1 MAKYTAINI
10 GPIIGTISL
19 AKRPRELWA
28 ASYLFSFFMECI
40 IDEIVKTKAKIIS
53 PALLTSIK
61 GIKKTVGLYPDRVFV
76 ESECSDG
83 FDAQKVIDA
92 AFVVFTDKTGIGREY
107 INVMYVTREN
117 KSAKGIIK
125 ELNYLLDC
133 TELFN
138 RTIANEQWEKVQNLI
153 REKQKSPLFEH
164 ATDSVE
170 SFYIPML
177 AELASVQLSSINIK
191 WHDLILEARKA
202 SDDDD
207 DSFYSKIKESY
218 KTRFRS
224 FHKYFCV
231 VQADGD
237 NMGKIVSALD
247 LDKIENLS
255 VALLQYGSEVSKL
268 IERYGGLP
276 IYAGGDDLLFIAPVV
291 SEYEL
296 DDNNKVISLRCI
308 FDLITEIDKLYKKEV
323 EDVLDT
329 LGRPKDDNNKELHTS
344 ISYGLSISYYKYPL
358 YEALKSARELLFDK
372 AKHVEG
378 KNAIA
383 WCLRKHSGSGFVG
396 SLCKNSDVYTSFS
409 ELMGTSVDES
419 TVSAIAHKL
428 RENQDLLDI
437 VRRSGRK
444 GRIEAF
450 YNKVMEES
458 PLDDKSYKGITR
470 NLLWKLFDQEKS
482 KPGDKAKSTEEI
494 LETLYGMLRTAK
506 FINGEGDSD
515 E

>member
-1 MAKYTAINI
+1 MIKYTAINI

-19 AKRPRELWA
+19 AKRPRELWT
-28 ASYLFSFFMECI
+28 ASYLFSFLMECI
-40 IDEIVKTKAKIIS
+40 IDEIVKTDAKIIS
-53 PALLTSIK
+53 PALLTSVK
-61 GIKKTVGLYPDRVFV
+61 DVKKTVGLYPDRVFV
-76 ESECSDG
+76 KSECSDG
-83 FDAQKVIDA
+83 FDAQRVIDA
-92 AFVVFTDKTGIGREY
+92 AFVVFTNKTGIGREY
-107 INVMYVTREN
+107 INVMHVTI
-117 KSAKGIIK
+117 KDKDSKWVIK
-125 ELNYLLDC
+125 ELNHLLDC

-153 REKQKSPLFEH
+153 KKKQKSQLFEH
-164 ATDSVE
+164 ATDSFE

-191 WHDLILEARKA
+191 WHDLVLEARKA

-207 DSFYSKIKESY
+207 DNFYYRIRESY
-218 KTRFRS
+218 KTQFRS

-231 VQADGD
+231 IQADGD

-247 LDKIENLS
+247 LDKIKKLS
-255 VALLQYGSEVSKL
+255 VALLQYGSEASKL
-268 IERYGGLP
+268 IEKYGGLP

-291 SEYEL
+291 TEYDL
-296 DDNNKVISLRCI
+296 DEKNNVISLRCI

-323 EDVLDT
+323 EDVLGT
-329 LGRPKDDNNKELHTS
+329 LGRPKDGDNKELHTS
-344 ISYGLSISYYKYPL
+344 NSYGLSISYYKYPL

-372 AKHVEG
+372 AKNVDG

-409 ELMGTSVDES
+409 DLMRTSVDES

-444 GRIEAF
+444 DRIEAF

-458 PLDDKSYKGITR
+458 PLNDKSYKGVTR

-482 KPGDKAKSTEEI
+482 KPEDKAKSTEEI